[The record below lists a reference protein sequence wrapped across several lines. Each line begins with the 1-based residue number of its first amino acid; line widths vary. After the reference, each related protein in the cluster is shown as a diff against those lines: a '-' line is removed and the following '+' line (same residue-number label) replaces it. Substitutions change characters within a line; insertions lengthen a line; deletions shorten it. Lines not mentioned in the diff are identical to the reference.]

1 MPNPKAISAIP
12 YQQLPMKGQFS
23 VFDLGAFQNELSSY
37 PHTHDTFEIIWFTK
51 GKGRH
56 VVDFV
61 SYELEDD
68 MLFFLR
74 PGQVHQVLDYER
86 EGHAVVF
93 TEKFIFSNKQDRE
106 VFFDLTTLFDY
117 SQEYAPVRI
126 RPEAARALLGV
137 VQLMYGESASND
149 GKYSRSILK
158 NYLNAFLTIAEREK
172 KVNTANTS
180 VPSQFDTRV
189 LQVRRILET
198 HFRNEHQ
205 AGFYA
210 EAISL
215 TPKRLSEITKE
226 AIGKTITEML
236 HDRLVLEAKR
246 QLAFSQRSVK
256 EICYEL
262 GFEDPAYFSRFFRNH
277 TGSSP
282 HDFRDAM
289 FK

>member
-12 YQQLPMKGQFS
+12 YQQLLLKGQFS
-23 VFDLGAFQNELSSY
+23 VFDLGAFQSDLSQY

-61 SYELEDD
+61 SYDLEDD
-68 MLFFLR
+68 LLFFLR
-74 PGQVHQVLDYER
+74 PGQVHQVLDDER
-86 EGHAVVF
+86 EGHAIVF
-93 TEKFIFSNKQDRE
+93 SEKFIFSNKQDRE

-117 SQEYAPVRI
+117 SQEYAPIRI
-126 RPEAARALLGV
+126 RPEAAKALLGV
-137 VQLMYGESASND
+137 VQLMYGENAAAD

-172 KVNTANTS
+172 KANTANTTA
-180 VPSQFDTRV
+180 PSQFDTRV
-189 LQVRRILET
+189 LHVRRVLEK

-210 EAISL
+210 DAIAL

-246 QLAFSQRSVK
+246 QLAFSQRTVK

-282 HDFRDAM
+282 HHFRDAM